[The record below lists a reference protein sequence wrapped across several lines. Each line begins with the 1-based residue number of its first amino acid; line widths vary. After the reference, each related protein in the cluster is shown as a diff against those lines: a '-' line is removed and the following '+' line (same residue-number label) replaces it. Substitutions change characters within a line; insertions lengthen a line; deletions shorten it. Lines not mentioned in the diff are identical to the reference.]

1 MYNFMHKKVLC
12 YEKQAPPDSKQQPRE
27 NVTFS
32 NSVNSQHFVREVTTD
47 FKNISNW
54 WAAI

>member
-27 NVTFS
+27 NVTVS
-32 NSVNSQHFVREVTTD
+32 NSINSQHFDREVTTD